1 MAQQSSKTQSLAMWL
16 TGAALGAAAMYLAD
30 PDRGRRRRA
39 VAADKVRSMAGKAS
53 DALDVATRDMGN
65 RIQGL
70 RAQTSRAL
78 AHRGAEAV
86 DEETMVARVRKEIG
100 RAVTHPRAVKVDAQQ
115 SRITLYGHV
124 LAHEKPQ
131 LLDCVRSV
139 SGITDIQDHLQTHE
153 SAAGIPS
160 LQGEGR
166 ARRSTP
172 ALMQE
177 TWPPA
182 LRAVAAVGGGAL
194 GLYGIIRR
202 TPAAAAAAT
211 VGLGLIARSI
221 GNQRLSR
228 ITSSAQ
234 RGESQVIDLNKTIY
248 IEAAPERVFD
258 IWSRVE
264 NFPRFMSN
272 VKEVKDIGNG
282 RSHWTVSG
290 PAGTQV
296 EWNSVI
302 SESIRPTVLSWNSE
316 PDSTVQHT
324 GTVRFERVGD
334 GTRVN
339 LQMSYSP
346 PAGSIGN
353 AVASV
358 FNGDPSRQL
367 EEDLM
372 RMKTYIESGMPAHEA
387 ARPAPMPQGTQPG
400 LGQR

>member
-1 MAQQSSKTQSLAMWL
+1 MAQESRKTQSLAMWL

-39 VAADKVRSMAGKAS
+39 VAADKMRSLAGKAG
-53 DALDVATRDMGN
+53 DAFDVASRDMGN

-70 RAQTSRAL
+70 RAQASRTL
-78 AHRGAEAV
+78 ARRGAQSPD
-86 DEETMVARVRKEIG
+86 DETLVARVRKEIG
-100 RAVTHPRAVKVDAQQ
+100 RAVSHPRAVKVDAQQ
-115 SRITLYGHV
+115 GRVTLYGHV
-124 LAHEKPQ
+124 LEQEKRP
-131 LLDCVRSV
+131 LLDCVHTV
-139 SGITDIQDHLQTHE
+139 SGLTELQDHLEVHQ

-160 LQGEGR
+160 LQGEGK
-166 ARRSTP
+166 ARRSTS
-172 ALMQE
+172 ALMQD

-202 TPAAAAAAT
+202 TPTAAAAAT
-211 VGLGLIARSI
+211 VGLGLIARSV

-228 ITSSAQ
+228 LTSS
-234 RGESQVIDLNKTIY
+234 RRSDSGTVDLHNTIY

-272 VKEVKDIGNG
+272 VKEVHDLGNG
-282 RSHWTVSG
+282 RSHWVVSG

-296 EWNSVI
+296 EWDSVI
-302 SESIRPTVLSWNSE
+302 SESTRPSILSWNSE
-316 PDSTVQHT
+316 PASTVQHT
-324 GTVRFERVGD
+324 GTIEFERVGD

-339 LQMSYSP
+339 VRMSYSP
-346 PAGSIGN
+346 PAGRLGN
-353 AVASV
+353 AVTSV
-358 FNGDPSRQL
+358 FNGDPKRQM

-372 RMKTYIESGMPAHEA
+372 RMKTYIESGMPSHEA
-387 ARPAPMPQGTQPG
+387 TRSVPVQAVQPG
-400 LGQR
+400 AGLH